1 MSQVTLPVR
10 RFAFLL
16 LLLVAG
22 PLLAQQVLT
31 ATWKTDADQA
41 WQSAQRE
48 QRPMLLF
55 ITSQNCLYCR
65 KMEHV
70 TFSNRTVAAA
80 IQASYVPVS
89 VLAENNPALV
99 NKFRVRSFPTT
110 VIISPKNGVVDYMV
124 GYVGPDD
131 FQRRLDTATRQS
143 NVPTTATRRR
153 AAR

>member
-1 MSQVTLPVR
+1 LSHTLPVW
-10 RFAFLL
+10 RFALL
-16 LLLVAG
+16 LFVLVAG
-22 PLLAQQVLT
+22 PRSAAEVRT
-31 ATWKTDADQA
+31 ASWKTDAEQA

-55 ITSQNCLYCR
+55 ISSQNCLYCR
-65 KMEHV
+65 KMEHE
-70 TFSNRTVAAA
+70 TFSNQAVAAA
-80 IQASYVPVS
+80 IRANFVPVS
-89 VLAENNPALV
+89 VLAEQNPALV
-99 NKFRVRSFPTT
+99 SKFRVRSFPTT

-131 FQRRLDTATRQS
+131 FQRRLDMAAGQS

>member
-1 MSQVTLPVR
+1 VSQVTLPLR

-16 LLLVAG
+16 FVLAAG

-31 ATWKTDADQA
+31 ANWKTDADQA

-55 ITSQNCLYCR
+55 ITTPNCLYCR
-65 KMEHV
+65 KMEHD
-70 TFSNRTVAAA
+70 TFSDRTVAAA
-80 IQASYVPVS
+80 IQASCVPVS

-131 FQRRLDTATRQS
+131 FQRRLDTATRQN
-143 NVPTTATRRR
+143 NVPATATRRR